1 MSGND
6 PGGQEFLSEF
16 MDDYFAECDEHLT
29 QVRRILLQIEPDA
42 GHRAVAPDL
51 IEELFRSFHSL
62 KGLSGMVELRDAEA
76 LAHHLESYLRQ
87 LRVGGVLSVSGL
99 NALVLGIDVL
109 ERVIAA
115 RRLEKPSPSIGEVV
129 ERLTA
134 LTGKE
139 PIQGDA
145 EQRAVATPGAAGQ
158 WLVRFTPS
166 PQLASEGI
174 TVDWVRTRLR
184 EAGEITHAAPK
195 IGAEGGIAFEFLV
208 KGVLD
213 PGDPL
218 WSGHGVTIEA
228 AAADSLSVP
237 PEPAGDGAAPRESVA
252 PSHFVRVD
260 LARLDELMRMIG
272 DLVITRAR
280 LGESLA
286 RVERHVPAVEWRAV
300 QENSL
305 AIERH
310 LRDLR
315 EGVMRVRLVPVGEI
329 FRRMPFVVRDLAR
342 EMDKRVKLEI
352 RGQDTEIDKFLIE
365 RMMDPILHLVRNA
378 VAHGIEPVAE
388 RRAAGKAEE
397 GTLTLGAATVGE
409 VVVVEIVD
417 DGRGIDPAAIRRRA
431 GEAGL
436 SVPDGPLDSDAL
448 LTILCAPGFST
459 RDAVDRGSGRGVGMA
474 VVRTAVRELG
484 GSMTLDSV
492 PGQGTRFVIELPL
505 TLAISDAIIANVGD
519 QTFAVPQA
527 AVREVIEVEPEM
539 VRRLENNE
547 IVQHRGGVLP
557 LLRLSD
563 AFALEARPRR
573 LLHVLVAGVG
583 HAATGIVVD
592 RIIGQREIVVRAI
605 ADPLIKVAGIS
616 GATDLGNGRVVLILD
631 LVSLLAASRR
641 GDTRGH
647 AVSAFGGSQL
657 PAGSAE

>member
-42 GHRAVAPDL
+42 GHRPVAPDL

-115 RRLEKPSPSIGEVV
+115 KRLGKPSPAIDEVV
-129 ERLTA
+129 ERLAA
-134 LTGKE
+134 LIGTE
-139 PIQGDA
+139 PIQVG
-145 EQRAVATPGAAGQ
+145 EGSGLVTPGAGQ

-195 IGAEGGIAFEFLV
+195 IGVEGGIAFEFLV

-218 WSGHGVTIEA
+218 WSGHGVIIEA
-228 AAADSLSVP
+228 AAADALSVP

-378 VAHGIEPVAE
+378 VVHGIEPVAE
-388 RRAAGKAEE
+388 RRATGKAEE

-436 SVPDGPLDSDAL
+436 SIPDGPLDSDAL
-448 LTILCAPGFST
+448 LTILCAAGFST
-459 RDAVDRGSGRGVGMA
+459 RDAADRGSGRGVGMA
-474 VVRTAVRELG
+474 VVRTTVRELG

-492 PGQGTRFVIELPL
+492 PGQGTRFVVELPL

-573 LLHVLVAGVG
+573 LLHVLVAGAG

-616 GATDLGNGRVVLILD
+616 GATDLGDGRVVLILD

-647 AVSAFGGSQL
+647 AVSAFGGSQR

>member
-42 GHRAVAPDL
+42 GHRPVAPDL

-115 RRLEKPSPSIGEVV
+115 KRLGKPSPAIDEVV
-129 ERLTA
+129 ERLAA
-134 LTGKE
+134 LIGTE
-139 PIQGDA
+139 PIQVG
-145 EQRAVATPGAAGQ
+145 EGSGLVTPGAGQ

-195 IGAEGGIAFEFLV
+195 IGVEGGIAFEFLV

-305 AIERH
+305 TIERH

-378 VAHGIEPVAE
+378 VVHGIEPVAE
-388 RRAAGKAEE
+388 RRATGKAEE

-436 SVPDGPLDSDAL
+436 SIPDGPLDSDAL
-448 LTILCAPGFST
+448 LTILCAAGFST
-459 RDAVDRGSGRGVGMA
+459 RDAADRGSGRGVGMA
-474 VVRTAVRELG
+474 VVRTTVRELG

-492 PGQGTRFVIELPL
+492 PGQGTRFVVELPL

-573 LLHVLVAGVG
+573 LLHVLVAGAG

-616 GATDLGNGRVVLILD
+616 GATDLGDGRVVLILD

-647 AVSAFGGSQL
+647 AVSTFGGSQL

>member
-42 GHRAVAPDL
+42 GHRPVAPDL

-115 RRLEKPSPSIGEVV
+115 KRLEKPSPAIDEVV
-129 ERLTA
+129 ERLAA
-134 LTGKE
+134 LIGTE
-139 PIQGDA
+139 PIQVG
-145 EQRAVATPGAAGQ
+145 EGSGLVTPGAGQ

-195 IGAEGGIAFEFLV
+195 IGVEGGIAFEFLV

-305 AIERH
+305 TIERH

-352 RGQDTEIDKFLIE
+352 RGQDPEIDKFLIE

-388 RRAAGKAEE
+388 RRATGKAEE

-436 SVPDGPLDSDAL
+436 SIPDGPLDSDAL
-448 LTILCAPGFST
+448 LTILCAAGFST
-459 RDAVDRGSGRGVGMA
+459 RDAADRGSGRGVGMA
-474 VVRTAVRELG
+474 VVRTTVRELG

-505 TLAISDAIIANVGD
+505 TLAISDAIIATVGD

-573 LLHVLVAGVG
+573 LLHVLVAGAG

-605 ADPLIKVAGIS
+605 ADPMIKVAGIS

-641 GDTRGH
+641 GDIRRH
-647 AVSAFGGSQL
+647 AVSAFGGSL